1 MGSTSSTVRFRL
13 ALDPASFSFNS
24 CVDAMLL
31 VAFDVRSVLMP
42 LVDPTRLARVLEDII
57 NQSIIHSMNA
67 AMWWTFS
74 ELPITW
80 RNTEGYAW

>member
-1 MGSTSSTVRFRL
+1 
-13 ALDPASFSFNS
+13 
-24 CVDAMLL
+24 MLL

-57 NQSIIHSMNA
+57 NQSFIHSINHSMNA

-80 RNTEGYAW
+80 RNTEGYAWWRGSRLHRNFCNEMSR